1 MSIVGEAQITKS
13 VFFFA
18 KNIFVQN
25 YFFNIFF
32 RVLEK
37 VAQYRKVSNIIVF
50 LLITQVTNKVDRKKS
65 FREIMSICVSGDL
78 GVLE

>member
-1 MSIVGEAQITKS
+1 MLQ
-13 VFFFA
+13 
-18 KNIFVQN
+18 
-25 YFFNIFF
+25 
-32 RVLEK
+32 K
-37 VAQYRKVSNIIVF
+37 VAQYRKVSNIIVEYVIYLFSDFSDILIF

>member
-1 MSIVGEAQITKS
+1 M
-13 VFFFA
+13 FFFA

-37 VAQYRKVSNIIVF
+37 VAQYRKVSNIIVEYVIFLFSDILIF
-50 LLITQVTNKVDRKKS
+50 LLITQVTNKVDRNKS
-65 FREIMSICVSGDL
+65 FREIMSICVSGNL
-78 GVLE
+78 GVIE

>member
-1 MSIVGEAQITKS
+1 M
-13 VFFFA
+13 FFFA

-65 FREIMSICVSGDL
+65 FREIMSICLSGDL

>member
-1 MSIVGEAQITKS
+1 M
-13 VFFFA
+13 FFFA